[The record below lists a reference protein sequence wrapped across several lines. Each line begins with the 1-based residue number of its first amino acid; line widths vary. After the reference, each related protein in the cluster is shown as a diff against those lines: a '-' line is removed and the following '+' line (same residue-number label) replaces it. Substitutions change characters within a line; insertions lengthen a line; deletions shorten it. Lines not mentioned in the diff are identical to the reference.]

1 MSENK
6 LTDTNVQTYHL
17 SERENLNL
25 TLILLTVNDNN
36 KKGRFINV
44 RKLKLF

>member
-36 KKGRFINV
+36 KKRTFH
-44 RKLKLF
+44 KCKKT